1 MFSSEFYKWWGI
13 FHFSRCSN
21 WISTRICLINE
32 NSIFFLTGSYYKH
45 LTVSNEVISHKQT
58 IEQTN
63 HPQCQ
68 LVLIRFDRNNNFI
81 FYFRMYL
88 VLYSQHL
95 RLIAYF
101 NVWLEV
107 IVTLIYGPKT
117 TTENK
122 AGNLFLSPLVVATF
136 KLL

>member
-1 MFSSEFYKWWGI
+1 
-13 FHFSRCSN
+13 
-21 WISTRICLINE
+21 
-32 NSIFFLTGSYYKH
+32 
-45 LTVSNEVISHKQT
+45 
-58 IEQTN
+58 
-63 HPQCQ
+63 
-68 LVLIRFDRNNNFI
+68 
-81 FYFRMYL
+81 MYL

-136 KLL
+136 ELP

>member
-21 WISTRICLINE
+21 EFPHAYVLSMKIV
-32 NSIFFLTGSYYKH
+32 FFFTGSYYKH

-63 HPQCQ
+63 HPRCQ

-88 VLYSQHL
+88 DLYSQHL

>member
-1 MFSSEFYKWWGI
+1 MNFINGEAFFIFPDVQIEFPHAYVLSMKI
-13 FHFSRCSN
+13 V
-21 WISTRICLINE
+21 
-32 NSIFFLTGSYYKH
+32 FFFTGSYYKH

-81 FYFRMYL
+81 SYFRMYL